1 VAVTSNFRPPIVAV
15 PFIWMV
21 RCGAKGGL
29 TSDALH
35 VSRMDP
41 LSTPVNS
48 CVVTSQSRRSNGK
61 LRTPWE

>member
-21 RCGAKGGL
+21 RCGAQGGL
-29 TSDALH
+29 TRDALQ
-35 VSRMDP
+35 VSCMEP

-48 CVVTSQSRRSNGK
+48 WVVASQSRRSKGK